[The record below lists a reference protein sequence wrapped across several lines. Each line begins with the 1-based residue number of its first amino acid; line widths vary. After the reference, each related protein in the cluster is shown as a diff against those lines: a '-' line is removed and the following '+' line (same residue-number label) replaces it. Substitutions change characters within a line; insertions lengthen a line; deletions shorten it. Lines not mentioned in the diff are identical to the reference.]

1 MINSIVRYAA
11 SVVVVFMLSSCG
23 GKPET
28 HLASDSSTPSAAP
41 DPNVLTGPAI
51 EPEFAAALKDLIAKD
66 GGQCTH
72 IVSAQG
78 EDASSRIKVTCSER
92 VGDSNTVSYTV
103 DPGI

>member
-1 MINSIVRYAA
+1 MINSFVRYAT
-11 SVVVVFMLSSCG
+11 SVAVVFMLSSCG
-23 GKPET
+23 GKPEAP
-28 HLASDSSTPSAAP
+28 LASAASDPTAVP
-41 DPNVLTGPAI
+41 DPNVLTSPAI
-51 EPEFAAALKDLIAKD
+51 EPEFAAALKDLIAKS

-72 IVSAQG
+72 IVNAQG

>member
-1 MINSIVRYAA
+1 MINSIVRYAT
-11 SVVVVFMLSSCG
+11 SVVVVVMLSSCG
-23 GKPET
+23 GKPEAPVESAAT
-28 HLASDSSTPSAAP
+28 SKTAAP

-78 EDASSRIKVTCSER
+78 EDASSRIKVTCSEG